1 MVPPD
6 GTPSQMWAAGD
17 LCYVTAQISFL
28 CAPESRERERQKILM
43 TVTGLGLMVK
53 PIEAE

>member
-28 CAPESRERERQKILM
+28 CAPESRERE
-43 TVTGLGLMVK
+43 
-53 PIEAE
+53 AENPHDRHGFGAHG

>member
-6 GTPSQMWAAGD
+6 GTPSQMWAVGD
-17 LCYVTAQISFL
+17 LCYVTPQISFHCGL
-28 CAPESRERERQKILM
+28 EISERQKILM

-53 PIEAE
+53 PIEAK

>member
-17 LCYVTAQISFL
+17 LCYVTPQISFL
-28 CAPESRERERQKILM
+28 CVPESSERQKILM